1 MGGAKR
7 AADERHERGYDL
19 VDDDIGWEHLL
30 DEGLRES
37 LADEPPG
44 GACSFCDSGHER
56 TVAVDAVLD
65 QVMQAVQY
73 FYADANGLP
82 WDSEDCTFAGPVFE
96 IGEVLADLCS
106 GAIDPSVEDE
116 VMPRIE
122 EAFGTDKQW
131 TDWGAIGDVDR
142 LHWQWDD
149 YAKLVRTTTR
159 FVIDSIPVA
168 GTPRT
173 PPQQIGG
180 MLRSFSGYVDGA
192 LGLVTDLPAGTL
204 LYRGRLVADGDAVRA
219 TAENLGPAP
228 SARCGANRMSSPGVS
243 LMYASA
249 DPQTAVAEIAGH
261 GVKPKA
267 LVAAFRTTRDLK
279 VLDLTKDPVP
289 GSPFSASGRE
299 NHTMAAFLRAFVR
312 HVTSPVIPDG
322 REHIEYA
329 STQVLTEYFR
339 WATTTHIDGLA
350 LPSSQTG
357 KKTYVL
363 FFGHGTAADLGAP
376 VAKPQFPHLDED
388 PGDEPV
394 FTLAGSD
401 VTLYNVIRTYR
412 ATPQDQ

>member
-7 AADERHERGYDL
+7 AAEERYERGYDL
-19 VDDDIGWEHLL
+19 VDAHIGWEHLL

-37 LADEPPG
+37 LADEPQG

-56 TVAVDAVLD
+56 TVGLDAVLD

-73 FYADANGLP
+73 FYEDATVLP
-82 WDSEDCTFAGPVFE
+82 WDSEDRTFVGPVYE
-96 IGEVLADLCS
+96 IEEVLADLCS

-116 VMPRIE
+116 VKPRIE

-131 TDWGAIGDVDR
+131 TDWGALGDVDR

-149 YAKLVRTTTR
+149 YAELVRTTTR
-159 FVIDSIPVA
+159 FVIDSSPVA
-168 GTPRT
+168 GPPRT
-173 PPQQIGG
+173 PPEQIGSI
-180 MLRSFSGYVDGA
+180 LRSFSGYVDGA
-192 LGLVTDLPAGTL
+192 LGLVTDLPSGTV
-204 LYRGRLVADGDAVRA
+204 LYRGRLIANNDEFEP

-228 SARCGANRMSSPGVS
+228 SARCGANRMSSAGVS

-267 LVAAFRTTRDLK
+267 LVAAFRITRDLK
-279 VLDLTKDPVP
+279 VLDLTKDPDP
-289 GSPFSASGRE
+289 GSVFSATGRE
-299 NHTMAAFLRAFVR
+299 NFTMAAFLRAFVN

-329 STQVLTEYFR
+329 PTQVLTEYFR

-357 KKTYVL
+357 QKTFVL
-363 FFGHGTAADLGAP
+363 FFGHGTAADLGELTP
-376 VAKPQFPHLDED
+376 TSPFPHLGDD
-388 PGDEPV
+388 PAEEPI
-394 FTLAGSD
+394 FILDSND
-401 VTLYNVIRTYR
+401 VTLYNVVRTYS
-412 ATPQDQ
+412 AVLP